1 MPQRFYQA
9 AEQIFL
15 PALKAQQ
22 TEQML
27 AGLAKVEAAYQQH
40 RAAIDEVVKLAS
52 ERNQQDDGLARASRQ
67 QYQMLLLVIFLASLT
82 LTLLFVVLVIRGVL
96 RSLSG
101 IQEIAAAITEGD
113 LSSKIDVQSHDE
125 IGTALMAMNTMQAS
139 IKLFVE
145 SLEALTALHAQ
156 GQVKERLAIKGFQ
169 GIYRTMAEQVDEL
182 IQSRIAINRRL
193 IKLVNDYAKGDFSED
208 MDILPGETYTITEIM
223 HHSKQTFL
231 EINHEI
237 KTVVAAGAKGDFSK
251 RSAAER
257 FQFLFNSILTDLNQ
271 LIDTCDVGFNDI
283 VHVAK
288 ALAQGDLTRSI
299 TKDYPGLFGQ
309 AKDSINNTITN
320 LRQLVSEIKAAADT
334 IDDAVGQI
342 AKDNDDLSRR
352 TDKQTSHLESTAASM
367 TEIMTTVQANAD
379 NARQA
384 SQLAVAATT
393 VANKGVQ
400 VVDDVVLTMRGI
412 NEASGKIGNII
423 SVIDSIAFQTN
434 ILALN
439 AAVEAAR
446 AGEQG
451 RGFAVVAVEV
461 RNLAQRAAEAAA
473 EVKALINDS
482 VDKVQAGTRLVN
494 EAGSTM
500 QDILSSIRDVNAI
513 MAQISAASGEQATG
527 IRQIHS
533 AINQMDDVTQQNAAL
548 VKRAKFSVDA
558 LQQQTSHLT
567 DRVASFTL

>member
-1 MPQRFYQA
+1 M
-9 AEQIFL
+9 
-15 PALKAQQ
+15 
-22 TEQML
+22 
-27 AGLAKVEAAYQQH
+27 
-40 RAAIDEVVKLAS
+40 
-52 ERNQQDDGLARASRQ
+52 
-67 QYQMLLLVIFLASLT
+67 
-82 LTLLFVVLVIRGVL
+82 
-96 RSLSG
+96 
-101 IQEIAAAITEGD
+101 
-113 LSSKIDVQSHDE
+113 
-125 IGTALMAMNTMQAS
+125 
-139 IKLFVE
+139 
-145 SLEALTALHAQ
+145 
-156 GQVKERLAIKGFQ
+156 
-169 GIYRTMAEQVDEL
+169 
-182 IQSRIAINRRL
+182 
-193 IKLVNDYAKGDFSED
+193 NDYAKGDFSED
-208 MDILPGETYTITEIM
+208 MDVLPGETYTITEIM
-223 HHSKQTFL
+223 QHSKQTFL

-237 KTVVAAGAKGDFSK
+237 KAVVAAGAKGDFSK

-257 FQFLFNSILTDLNQ
+257 FQFLFNGILTDLNQ

-288 ALAQGDLTRSI
+288 ALAHGDLTRMI

-309 AKDSINNTITN
+309 AKDSINETITN
-320 LRQLVSEIKAAADT
+320 LRELVSEIKIAADT
-334 IDDAVGQI
+334 IEQAVGQI
-342 AKDNDDLSRR
+342 AKDNDDLSMR
-352 TDKQTSHLESTAASM
+352 TDKQTSHLETTAASM

-400 VVDDVVLTMRGI
+400 VVDDVVVTMQGI

-494 EAGSTM
+494 EAGFTM

-513 MAQISAASGEQATG
+513 MAQISAASSEQTSG